1 MFLPDEKTGLPRP
14 PLLGASP
21 HTAPPIFSSKVAAGF
36 PSPAD
41 DYIEGALDLNKHLI
55 EHPAATFIV
64 RVEGSSMTGAGILE
78 GDLLIVDRSREAR
91 HGHIVIAAIAGDVAG
106 VDRKDRQGQR
116 GCRDEFGVLFHI
128 DSEFATDVSWAELS
142 ARCLFLK
149 GNL

>member
-91 HGHIVIAAIAGDVAG
+91 HGHIVIAAIAGDLTVKRLQKTATG
-106 VDRKDRQGQR
+106 WFLKAEHPGISPLPLDP
-116 GCRDEFGVLFHI
+116 
-128 DSEFATDVSWAELS
+128 DSECIIWGVVTGSVRRFEGA
-142 ARCLFLK
+142 
-149 GNL
+149 